1 MTGFPASGDDG
12 RDRRNGTPLA
22 AFCSVEK
29 LIRRNATKG
38 GPLKID
44 VEGEL
49 PSRVRCENYTQ
60 IPMPSGRGPEK
71 NPLPNTLTQVK

>member
-44 VEGEL
+44 VEGEQSVHL
-49 PSRVRCENYTQ
+49 ASNERAAGDT
-60 IPMPSGRGPEK
+60 SGD
-71 NPLPNTLTQVK
+71 